1 MSFESLSSRSFL
13 GLEKCHVFITGASGA
28 IGGEAVR
35 EFLDHGCLV
44 TAYDSQ
50 PLQLSGIDAER
61 FSRLH
66 LLNGDVTNEDS
77 VKSGFLN
84 AQERFGTANILI
96 VNSAAEDSTTKVP
109 IWELSLDNW
118 KKNYQTNVQGS
129 FLVIK
134 HFLRSLYEAQQ
145 TSGTQVGSP
154 AIVVTETEN
163 GTGLAAGKA
172 GLHYGLLNGVRDEI
186 VRLNAEGR
194 INAVAP
200 GVLDGE
206 HGPEPADV
214 ARTMAFLA
222 SKRAAGHISGQ
233 CIRVER
239 GKQDPISSTARPS
252 KSIVKK
258 DSITSIPRSLPKPK
272 RNKIRVAVSID
283 LDAVSGWLGTNSHPD
298 NVLADYSAGFFA
310 ARVGVPRLLRM
321 LKKLDLSER
330 CTWFIP
336 GHSAESFPEEVKQVV
351 ASGCEVGL
359 HGYAHEGAY
368 QLTPEQER
376 DVLVRCMEIAQ
387 NLTGKKP
394 VGYRAPL
401 YQLRESTLDLLEEF
415 GFEYDASLT
424 DHDCH
429 PFFAPRRPPLQPIDF
444 SKPASTWMHP
454 VKESPTLPDRRPL
467 VCVPCNYYMEDM
479 TPMQFLPHT
488 ENSQGYVDV
497 RVIEN
502 LWRDRFLWIRD
513 NEEEPVFPVL
523 MHPDT
528 SGMAHVIGMLERT
541 LSWLKEWEREGEVEF
556 LQTGQIARWWKNKML
571 SKQTT

>member
-1 MSFESLSSRSFL
+1 MSTETLTRRSFL
-13 GLEKCHVFITGASGA
+13 GLEGCHVFITGASGA

-35 EFLDHGCLV
+35 EFLDHGCRV

-61 FSRLH
+61 FSRLQ
-66 LLNGDVTNEDS
+66 LLNGDLTNEES
-77 VKSGFLN
+77 IQSAFAK
-84 AQERFGTANILI
+84 AQEKFGPATILI
-96 VNSAAEDSTTKVP
+96 VNSAAESKTSDCP
-109 IWELSLDNW
+109 IWELPLEEW
-118 KKNYQTNVQGS
+118 ERNYKTNVQGS
-129 FLVIK
+129 FLAIK
-134 HFLRSLYEAQQ
+134 HFLRSYQQ
-145 TSGTQVGSP
+145 STGANLASP
-154 AIVVTETEN
+154 VIVVTETE
-163 GTGLAAGKA
+163 TSTSLTAGKA
-172 GLHYGLLNGVRDEI
+172 GLHYGLLNSVRDEI
-186 VRLNAEGR
+186 LRLNAQGR

-200 GVLDGE
+200 GAFEEDQ
-206 HGPEPADV
+206 GPGPADV

-222 SKRAAGHISGQ
+222 SGRAAGHISGQ
-233 CIRVER
+233 CIRVEK
-239 GKQDPISSTARPS
+239 GKE
-252 KSIVKK
+252 
-258 DSITSIPRSLPKPK
+258 DSISDARVSESAVTKDVTRSIPQGLSKPK

-321 LKKLDLSER
+321 LKKLDLANR

-336 GHSAESFPEEVKQVV
+336 GHSAESFPDEVKEVV
-351 ASGCEVGL
+351 ASGCEIGL

-376 DVLVRCMEIAQ
+376 DVLTRCMEIAQ

-444 SKPASTWMHP
+444 TKPASTWMHP
-454 VKESPTLPDRRPL
+454 VKESPNLPDRRPL

-513 NEEEPVFPVL
+513 NEEDPVFPVL

-528 SGMAHVIGMLERT
+528 SGMAHVIGMLERM
-541 LSWLKEWEREGEVEF
+541 LGWLKEWEREGEVEF
-556 LQTGQIARWWKNKML
+556 LQTVEIAQWWREKMIARG
-571 SKQTT
+571 T

>member
-1 MSFESLSSRSFL
+1 
-13 GLEKCHVFITGASGA
+13 
-28 IGGEAVR
+28 
-35 EFLDHGCLV
+35 
-44 TAYDSQ
+44 
-50 PLQLSGIDAER
+50 
-61 FSRLH
+61 
-66 LLNGDVTNEDS
+66 LNGDVTNEDS

-283 LDAVSGWLGTNSHPD
+283 LDAVSGWLGTSQHSHC
-298 NVLADYSAGFFA
+298 
-310 ARVGVPRLLRM
+310 R
-321 LKKLDLSER
+321 
-330 CTWFIP
+330 
-336 GHSAESFPEEVKQVV
+336 
-351 ASGCEVGL
+351 
-359 HGYAHEGAY
+359 
-368 QLTPEQER
+368 
-376 DVLVRCMEIAQ
+376 
-387 NLTGKKP
+387 
-394 VGYRAPL
+394 
-401 YQLRESTLDLLEEF
+401 
-415 GFEYDASLT
+415 
-424 DHDCH
+424 
-429 PFFAPRRPPLQPIDF
+429 
-444 SKPASTWMHP
+444 
-454 VKESPTLPDRRPL
+454 
-467 VCVPCNYYMEDM
+467 
-479 TPMQFLPHT
+479 
-488 ENSQGYVDV
+488 
-497 RVIEN
+497 
-502 LWRDRFLWIRD
+502 
-513 NEEEPVFPVL
+513 
-523 MHPDT
+523 
-528 SGMAHVIGMLERT
+528 
-541 LSWLKEWEREGEVEF
+541 
-556 LQTGQIARWWKNKML
+556 
-571 SKQTT
+571 